1 MSFGSEFLTM
11 FFIIITFLIALSSQR
26 IHILSVG
33 ALINSAGSFH
43 VHSLQE
49 SYFLKEKNEE
59 QNEKFQVVKISGL
72 DENEVKHG
80 FIVEKFRS
88 LLGLKSF
95 HKRVHSKSNSDSD
108 SDQFLTPSPS
118 PSQNIEAEVA
128 LAPAPAPA
136 PTPSGLIHFHPHSHH
151 QKQHHFHWNN
161 PSKKFHHDDD
171 DRGRTKKILVAVFV
185 SIGILSLVSVFG
197 LILFCRKKFTNHK
210 KKKPKRTMP
219 ICSKTKDKVSLNN
232 QGLDLFYLDALGEDI
247 EQQCSTTL
255 KNTNDDDNNVSSSSF
270 TKEIVEM
277 ELVKKNENDYVVDD
291 EKNSSSCVDEIVN
304 EDCDSSEDESFHS
317 FVDSQANSRLSN
329 ASICSLSDTHSLVS
343 PQNSFSL
350 LPNQTFPSSPQNS
363 IIVTNTNDSHQP
375 QLPFSP
381 KQKDQEIE
389 NENETFVQ
397 LQSPPPPP
405 PTPPPPPPPTPPL
418 KMPLFTLHSLTS
430 SSRVS
435 SHSPLS
441 LTSHTLS
448 SPMNSES
455 SSRSNQSP
463 EKDSFSPSPSPPN
476 LTKSPLGSI
485 PPPPFPPP
493 FPKGNNNNNG
503 KTPPPPPYQFPQSPL
518 GKDGTPL
525 AKLKP
530 LHWDKVRAAPNR
542 TMVWDKLRSSSF
554 ELDEEMIESLFGY
567 NLQNSINNDESKS
580 KTPSPGK
587 HVLDPKRLQNIT
599 ILSKALN
606 ATAEQ
611 VCDALM
617 QGKGLSLPQLEAL
630 VKMVPTK
637 EEEAKLF
644 NYKGNINELGSAER
658 FVRAV
663 LSVPFAFQR
672 VETMLYKET
681 FDDEV
686 VHLRNSFSML
696 EEACKE
702 LRSSRL
708 FLKLLEAVLKTGN
721 RMNVGTIRGGAR
733 AFKLD
738 ALLKL
743 ADVKGTDGKTT
754 LLHFVV
760 QEIVRS
766 EGIRVSDSIMGKIS
780 QKSNKNRTEEEKE
793 EDYRKM
799 GLELVSGLST
809 ELYNVKKTATI
820 DLDVLASSVS
830 NLYDG
835 MIMMKQL
842 VENELHEDEM
852 SHNFVMT
859 MKIFLQY
866 VDGNLKE
873 LRGEEDRVIA
883 RVKEITEYFHGD
895 VSKEDNPLRIFVIVR
910 DFMGML
916 DNVCKELRKSKGSR
930 TPNPLA
936 PFR

>member
-1 MSFGSEFLTM
+1 MSFGFEFLTM
-11 FFIIITFLIALSSQR
+11 MLFIIIMTVLLIPLSISSLSSQSTN
-26 IHILSVG
+26 ILSVG
-33 ALINSAGSFH
+33 SFH
-43 VHSLQE
+43 VDSLQD
-49 SYFLKEKNEE
+49 SYFMREKNEE
-59 QNEKFQVVKISGL
+59 VVKVEKISGL
-72 DENEVKHG
+72 DENEEKHG

-95 HKRVHSKSNSDSD
+95 HKRVYSKSNGEEA
-108 SDQFLTPSPS
+108 TSPS
-118 PSQNIEAEVA
+118 

-136 PTPSGLIHFHPHSHH
+136 LAPEGLHLHSRSHSHH
-151 QKQHHFHWNN
+151 PKHHFHWKQI
-161 PSKKFHHDDD
+161 PKKVHHED
-171 DRGRTKKILVAVFV
+171 DRGRRDTRILVAVFV
-185 SIGILSLVSVFG
+185 SVGVASLVGAFG
-197 LILFCRKKFTNHK
+197 LMLFCRKKFTNHK

-219 ICSKTKDKVSLNN
+219 LCSSNSKGRTKGTSYQNSS
-232 QGLDLFYLDALGEDI
+232 GLDLFYLDALGEDI
-247 EQQCSTTL
+247 EQQNACGL
-255 KNTNDDDNNVSSSSF
+255 KKTSE
-270 TKEIVEM
+270 EIVSVHEEVEM
-277 ELVKKNENDYVVDD
+277 VVDG
-291 EKNSSSCVDEIVN
+291 KNLSDKIVH
-304 EDCDSSEDESFHS
+304 EDCGSSEDESFHS
-317 FVDSQANSRLSN
+317 LVDSQSNLRLSN
-329 ASICSLSDTHSLVS
+329 ASASSLGDTNSLVS

-350 LPNQTFPSSPQNS
+350 LPNQVPSSPQNS
-363 IIVTNTNDSHQP
+363 TSNTHE
-375 QLPFSP
+375 
-381 KQKDQEIE
+381 EI
-389 NENETFVQ
+389 ETFVQ
-397 LQSPPPPP
+397 CPKTYTSSPAP
-405 PTPPPPPPPTPPL
+405 PPPPPPPTPPL
-418 KMPLFTLHSLTS
+418 KMPLFSLHSLTS

-435 SHSPLS
+435 SH
-441 LTSHTLS
+441 TLS
-448 SPMNSES
+448 SPINSET
-455 SSRSNQSP
+455 SSRSNQSLG
-463 EKDSFSPSPSPPN
+463 KDSFSLSPPN
-476 LTKSPLGSI
+476 LTKSP
-485 PPPPFPPP
+485 PPPPCPPQ
-493 FPKGNNNNNG
+493 FPKGNSNNKA
-503 KTPPPPPYQFPQSPL
+503 KTPPPPPYEFPPSPL

-554 ELDEEMIESLFGY
+554 EFDEEMIESLFGY
-567 NLQNSINNDESKS
+567 NLQNSMKNDESKS
-580 KTPSPGK
+580 KTPSPSK

-606 ATAEQ
+606 ATAEH

-617 QGKGLSLPQLEAL
+617 QGKGLCLQQLEAL

-637 EEEAKLF
+637 EEESKLF
-644 NYKGNINELGSAER
+644 NYKGDINELGSAEK

-663 LSVPFAFQR
+663 LCVPFAFQR

-766 EGIRVSDSIMGKIS
+766 EGIRVSESIMGKIS

-835 MIMMKQL
+835 MVRLKQL

-852 SHNFVMT
+852 SHNFVVT
-859 MKIFLQY
+859 MKVFLQY

-873 LRGEEDRVIA
+873 LRGEEDGVIA
-883 RVKEITEYFHGD
+883 LVKEITEYFHGD